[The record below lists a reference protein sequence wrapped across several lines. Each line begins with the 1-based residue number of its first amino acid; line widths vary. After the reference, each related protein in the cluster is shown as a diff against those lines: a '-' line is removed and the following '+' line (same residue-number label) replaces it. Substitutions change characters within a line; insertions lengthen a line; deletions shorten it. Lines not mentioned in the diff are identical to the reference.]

1 MTFGYRFESG
11 DGSCRYLGELLSTA
25 APGRHLMPLTPNFGA
40 SRSQQPS
47 SLFKNPWATA
57 LICPHPFCTEP
68 EGSRLSSPPQKY
80 GVGPLGTVTAL
91 YART

>member
-57 LICPHPFCTEP
+57 LICPHLFAVP
-68 EGSRLSSPPQKY
+68 SRKVHGYRLHHRST
-80 GVGPLGTVTAL
+80 GLAL
-91 YART
+91 WAP